1 MAGRRRPRSE
11 IEPRAAKG
19 SAGSA
24 SFPAGETA
32 CLDGSQKETGGRK
45 RRLFSKDLRPE
56 MSVDDKSD
64 SDLRKK
70 IQFENF
76 QLFCWITIKTRKHPV
91 FGYWTRRNILPG
103 VPPPPREAK
112 EMVLQR
118 REKRA
123 PLPRLST
130 CAIPHCQVC
139 RGLSLF
145 PPFQFQ
151 TTVCSPPFLF
161 SVLLL
166 PEESSKGISSS
177 QRSLEEDTPR
187 GEKESSYSA

>member
-24 SFPAGETA
+24 SFSAGESV

-64 SDLRKK
+64 SDLRKN
-70 IQFENF
+70 IRFENF
-76 QLFCWITIKTRKHPV
+76 QLFCWITRKTRKHPV

-118 REKRA
+118 RVKRA
-123 PLPRLST
+123 PPSSSFYLCHSPLPSLPRIKPL
-130 CAIPHCQVC
+130 
-139 RGLSLF
+139 

-161 SVLLL
+161 FGPPPPRRVL
-166 PEESSKGISSS
+166 
-177 QRSLEEDTPR
+177 
-187 GEKESSYSA
+187 